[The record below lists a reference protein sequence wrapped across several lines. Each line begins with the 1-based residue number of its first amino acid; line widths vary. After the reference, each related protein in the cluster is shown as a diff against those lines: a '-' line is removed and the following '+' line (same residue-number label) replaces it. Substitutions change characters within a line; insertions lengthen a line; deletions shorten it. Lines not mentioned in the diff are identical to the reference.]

1 MIRAYRA
8 WDRDACLALFDGNSA
23 PYFAPSE
30 RADFAHFL
38 DHDAAKWAFQVV
50 ERDGR
55 LVGCGGMAI
64 GGNGRIAH
72 FCWGMVDR
80 TRHRQGIGTTLVRVR
95 LHRAVQAGVREV
107 RLDTSQHSRAFYER
121 LGFRAESVT
130 ADGYGPG
137 LDRCDMVLTLSK
149 LA

>member
-8 WDRDACLALFDGNSA
+8 GDHDACLALFDGNAA

-38 DHDAAKWAFQVV
+38 DHEAATWGFQVA

-55 LVGCGGMAI
+55 IIGCGGMAI
-64 GGNGRIAH
+64 DADGTTAH
-72 FCWGMVDR
+72 LCWGMVDR
-80 TRHRQGIGTTLVRVR
+80 TLHRQGIGTALVSAR
-95 LHRAVQAGVREV
+95 LDKALQAEVHYV

-121 LGFRAESVT
+121 LGFRLEGVT
-130 ADGYGPG
+130 VDGYGPG
-137 LDRCDMVLTLSK
+137 LNRCDMVLTIGG
-149 LA
+149 